1 MPHTPHDN
9 NSNGPQSELD
19 MIEHAMNSM
28 MQGVFSTMFRSFM
41 EPVIFE
47 TNRIQQLPENTQA
60 GIASDDFD
68 GSDFRRL
75 ANKSRQQ
82 RGLPE
87 IPDNQPTQQQHDMIP
102 AQPPSLLGMMMGEQQ
117 PTSSSGTLLD
127 LLLPDHDRF
136 FNRSVQAMD
145 MFPREDEVGGPHQT
159 SNWSFSS
166 SSQRRVLRPDGT
178 EESYVTS
185 TKNGVTETIKRIKH
199 PDGTVEETRESGTHN
214 NGIQQSHPSLLIT
227 NQSSPIEQQ
236 QLPPSIQP
244 RNPQQQQ
251 QQDGEGGPLFKMW
264 KRIFG

>member
-9 NSNGPQSELD
+9 NNNGPQSDLD

-41 EPVIFE
+41 EPVVFE

-117 PTSSSGTLLD
+117 PNSSSGTLLD

-159 SNWSFSS
+159 SNVSFK
-166 SSQRRVLRPDGT
+166 RRDIVL
-178 EESYVTS
+178 
-185 TKNGVTETIKRIKH
+185 NGC
-199 PDGTVEETRESGTHN
+199 
-214 NGIQQSHPSLLIT
+214 
-227 NQSSPIEQQ
+227 
-236 QLPPSIQP
+236 
-244 RNPQQQQ
+244 
-251 QQDGEGGPLFKMW
+251 
-264 KRIFG
+264 